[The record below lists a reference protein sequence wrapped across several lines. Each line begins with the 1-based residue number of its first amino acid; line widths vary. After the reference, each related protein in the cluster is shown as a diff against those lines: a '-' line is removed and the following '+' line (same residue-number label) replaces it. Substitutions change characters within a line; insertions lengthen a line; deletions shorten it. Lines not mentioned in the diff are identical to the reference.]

1 MAITI
6 NKPLEYL
13 PNTGTGN
20 VILSDNPNVIEFT
33 SNEETNKLD
42 FKFKIDITVTPQGA
56 GNTATA
62 LNYTTYRQY
71 GYLSLYSIINSKK
84 LYSKLGFNEIVAG
97 IGNVLKIERS
107 LLTIKITETWIQ
119 SGARYV
125 NTSSSLTI
133 SGVRIHNGIASHR
146 NFAPKEKISF
156 RYNNTISTRLS
167 GWYFPQKLNDSDVFL
182 EYNGTIY
189 STFAV
194 DYAKEFNGLT
204 IDIDTLVGFPFQV
217 KDELGQVRYDIGVSD
232 CVENNFIS
240 WLNDAGYFEVF
251 NFEHS
256 HEKMATSTGQ
266 DYYTNHKKTA
276 IVSTQNTITLST
288 SYINEDTYAQVL
300 NILESPD
307 VYWNGIPVTPIRKGV
322 KYERTR
328 FEKLISLTLEFEIS
342 KKEKSIL
349 R

>member
-133 SGVRIHNGIASHR
+133 SGVRIHNGIGAGVY
-146 NFAPKEKISF
+146 FAPKNVIKF
-156 RYNNTISTRLS
+156 KYNNAISTNFKA
-167 GWYFPQKLNDSDVFL
+167 WFFPRFLNDSDVFL
-182 EYNGTIY
+182 NYNGTIY
-189 STFAV
+189 TTSAI

-204 IDIDTLVGFPFQV
+204 VNIDTLGGFPFTI
-217 KDELGQVRYDIGVSD
+217 KNDLGENCYEVGVD
-232 CVENNFIS
+232 LCVENNFIN
-240 WLNDAGYFEVF
+240 WLNDVGYYEIF